1 MKKILILSSLTAL
14 LYVQSGCTQQTFLN
28 PSTASQPQV
37 IGTADG
43 LITVCNALQFRFSTG
58 GVVSVLYNAMAAGGL
73 TTNEL
78 QVLNAGNSE
87 ELALSQGQA
96 NVTNGNGVAR
106 NLWTQCNLVKANAD
120 LVLANLAT
128 ATDPGTRSGIQ
139 GYAAIFRALSLGTL
153 AQFFQ
158 TAPIVVGENAPFVD
172 RTVLFREA
180 VATLEAAATQVASAP
195 VSANFTTKAVP
206 GIDIAN
212 TIQALIARYSLFAG
226 DFDKA
231 IAAAARVDLTKR
243 SVFRFDDNTRNPVFF
258 AAFGNVNVIAPT
270 NNTLGLPAAL
280 APTVADRRLA
290 VYIRPTPVATLNLGT
305 GFFTANNTEIPV
317 YLPGEMLLIQA
328 EAFARKSDLTNAVAQ
343 LNRVLTKTAAQDVF
357 GVGAALPAYA
367 GAVTATDVLTEIYRN
382 RQIEL
387 AYQGFRLEDSRR
399 FGRPGPGAVGSE
411 RNRNFMP
418 YPRTETDNNT
428 NAPTADPG

>member
-1 MKKILILSSLTAL
+1 MQTAC
-14 LYVQSGCTQQTFLN
+14 SQQDYLN

-37 IGTADG
+37 VGTADG
-43 LITVCNALQFRFSTG
+43 LITVCNALQFRFTTG
-58 GVVSVLYNAMAAGGL
+58 GAASVIYASLAAGGL

-87 ELALSQGQA
+87 ELALSQGQS
-96 NVTNGNGVAR
+96 NVTNSNGVVR
-106 NLWTQCNLVKANAD
+106 ILWTQSNLVKANAD

-158 TAPIVVGENAPFVD
+158 TAPIAVGENVPFVD
-172 RTVLFREA
+172 RAQLLREA
-180 VATLEAAATQVASAP
+180 VSTLEAAATQVATAP
-195 VSANFTTKAVP
+195 VSANFTSKIAP

-231 IAAAARVDLTKR
+231 IAAAGKVDLTKR
-243 SVFRFDDNTRNPVFF
+243 SVFNFDDNSRNPVFF
-258 AAFGNVNVIAPT
+258 TAFGNVNVIAPL
-270 NNTLGLPAAL
+270 NNTLGLPTAL
-280 APTVADRRLA
+280 APAAADRRLA
-290 VYIRPTPVATLNLGT
+290 VYVRPVPVATLNLGT
-305 GFFTANNTEIPV
+305 GFFTANNAAIPV

-328 EAFARKSDLTNAVAQ
+328 EAFARKADLTNAVVQ
-343 LNRVLTKTAAQDVF
+343 LNKVLTKTAAQDVF
-357 GVGAALPAYA
+357 GVGAGLPAYS
-367 GAVTATDVLTEIYRN
+367 GATTAADVLTEIYRN
-382 RQIEL
+382 RQLEL

-399 FGRPGPGAVGSE
+399 FNRPGPGAAGSE

-418 YPRTETDNNT
+418 YPRTETDNNI